1 MSKTFDNISEAA
13 STNYLFLKA
22 QMTLSLAQEK
32 PTPPPLYALSLPS
45 ELVRAARWLVKS
57 FAPRYLARVVECFRE
72 AQKAR
77 TQKLEQ
83 RKSEAA
89 QNASREPGKSEAGS
103 VEPSQVDLETSVE
116 VRRRLMSPDRACLQA
131 WKEAAAQAQVR
142 RCLMSP
148 DRACLQA
155 WKAAA
160 VQAQSV
166 EAWRETL
173 AKTVTQYVL
182 DHQADVAQE
191 ERWRTSM
198 QRKMDENNRSF
209 RELVMKANQ
218 EMKTNQDQMKAT
230 QKQNLANQEQMKD
243 NQKKIEREMKYNQ
256 HEIAG
261 QIDQNFRELR
271 AELGIEELLKN
282 EMKTHRDQMDQHF
295 KELREKF
302 FSGD

>member
-131 WKEAAAQAQVR
+131 LKEA
-142 RCLMSP
+142 SP
-148 DRACLQA
+148 KWR
-155 WKAAA
+155 
-160 VQAQSV
+160 QSV
-166 EAWRETL
+166 EARRETL
-173 AKTVTQYVL
+173 AKTITQYVL

-230 QKQNLANQEQMKD
+230 QKQNLANQEQMKV
-243 NQKKIEREMKYNQ
+243 NQKKIETDMEYNQ
-256 HEIAG
+256 HKIAG
-261 QIDQNFRELR
+261 QIEQNFRELR
-271 AELGIEELLKN
+271 ADLSRI
-282 EMKTHRDQMDQHF
+282 
-295 KELREKF
+295 
-302 FSGD
+302 SGV